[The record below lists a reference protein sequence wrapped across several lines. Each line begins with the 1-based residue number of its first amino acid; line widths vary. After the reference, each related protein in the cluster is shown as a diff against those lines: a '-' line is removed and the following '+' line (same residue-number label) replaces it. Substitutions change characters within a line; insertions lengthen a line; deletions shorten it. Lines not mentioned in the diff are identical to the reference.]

1 MTGMLEISATRPP
14 SAPGSAV
21 RVIGGII
28 DAGAVSTEYLRAGSG
43 EPVLLLAAPDE
54 PGDLRHQMLQALA
67 PSFRVIVPGPP
78 AAADEGTHPLA
89 ASGGPVAFSAWL
101 RDFLDALGVA
111 EAAMVVEGRLAV
123 PVLDFA
129 LRHPG
134 RVGRLAVIH
143 RGAGDPVLPAPG
155 AEGPLAGCAALL
167 LLRAEAAGPGGRAVE
182 PTLES
187 DLIPFLRRAPEPA
200 PAETL
205 DVAGGLRAY

>member
-1 MTGMLEISATRPP
+1 MASMLQISTTGPLP
-14 SAPGSAV
+14 APGPAV

-54 PGDLRHQMLQALA
+54 PGDLRHRTLQALA

-78 AAADEGTHPLA
+78 AAADAGTHPLS

-134 RVGRLAVIH
+134 RIGRLAVIH
-143 RGAGDPVLPAPG
+143 RAAGDPALPAPG
-155 AEGPLAGCAALL
+155 AEGCLAGGAALL
-167 LLRAEAAGPGGRAVE
+167 LLRAEAGPGGGVEE

-187 DLIPFLRRAPEPA
+187 DLIPFLRRAPEPG